1 MQKLL
6 MVAIATTMLATA
18 AFAEER
24 TITLTCSNDVEPG
37 TLVLTNPPKVNCDD
51 FETVKNVIGM
61 GITVGPNADVTR
73 MIQEARKVEQDI
85 KTTKHPKVNSV
96 QDNTGKIRL
105 VAKPW
110 MTNNLNKGV
119 WQPLDDFDKRFPG
132 SNRNRE
138 WFETDCTGWV
148 NLNDVIKGKCGDAR
162 VRVN

>member
-1 MQKLL
+1 

-61 GITVGPNADVTR
+61 GITVGPNSDVTR
-73 MIQEARKVEQDI
+73 MIQEARKAEQV
-85 KTTKHPKVNSV
+85 KVNSV
-96 QDNTGKIRL
+96 QNDDDMTRS
-105 VAKPW
+105 VAKRIE
-110 MTNNLNKGV
+110 LNPLNRGV

-138 WFETDCTGWV
+138 WFETDCSGWV
-148 NLNDVIKGKCGDAR
+148 SVNDVINGKCGDAR

>member
-6 MVAIATTMLATA
+6 MVVLATTMLATA

-61 GITVGPNADVTR
+61 GITVGPNSDVTR
-73 MIQEARKVEQDI
+73 MIREARRAEQV
-85 KTTKHPKVNSV
+85 KVNSV
-96 QDNTGKIRL
+96 QNEDDMTRS
-105 VAKPW
+105 VAKRIE
-110 MTNNLNKGV
+110 LNPLNRGV

-138 WFETDCTGWV
+138 WFETDCIGWV
-148 NLNDVIKGKCGDAR
+148 SLNDVIKGKCGDAR

>member
-61 GITVGPNADVTR
+61 GITVGPNSDVTR
-73 MIQEARKVEQDI
+73 MIQEARKAEQV
-85 KTTKHPKVNSV
+85 KVNSV
-96 QDNTGKIRL
+96 QNDDNMTRS
-105 VAKPW
+105 VAKRIE
-110 MTNNLNKGV
+110 LNPLNRGV

>member
-6 MVAIATTMLATA
+6 MVALTTTMLATA

-37 TLVLTNPPKVNCDD
+37 TLVLTNPPKANCDD

-73 MIQEARKVEQDI
+73 MIQEARKIEQDI
-85 KTTKHPKVNSV
+85 KMTEQPKVNSV
-96 QDNTGKIRL
+96 QDDDMTRS
-105 VAKPW
+105 VAKRIE
-110 MTNNLNKGV
+110 LNPLNRGV

>member
-6 MVAIATTMLATA
+6 MVALAIIMLSTA
-18 AFAEER
+18 AFAEEKS
-24 TITLTCSNDVEPG
+24 ITLTCSNDVEPG

-73 MIQEARKVEQDI
+73 MIQEARKAEQV
-85 KTTKHPKVNSV
+85 KVNSV
-96 QDNTGKIRL
+96 QNDDDMTRS
-105 VAKPW
+105 VAKRIE
-110 MTNNLNKGV
+110 LNPLNRGV

>member
-6 MVAIATTMLATA
+6 MVVLATTMLATA

-61 GITVGPNADVTR
+61 GITVGPNSDVTR
-73 MIQEARKVEQDI
+73 MIREARRAEQV
-85 KTTKHPKVNSV
+85 KVNSV
-96 QDNTGKIRL
+96 QNDDNMTRS
-105 VAKPW
+105 VAKRIE
-110 MTNNLNKGV
+110 LNPLNRGV

>member
-1 MQKLL
+1 
-6 MVAIATTMLATA
+6 MVALATTMLATA

-73 MIQEARKVEQDI
+73 MILEARKAEQV
-85 KTTKHPKVNSV
+85 KVNSV
-96 QDNTGKIRL
+96 QDDDGKIRS
-105 VAKPW
+105 VAKRIE
-110 MTNNLNKGV
+110 LNPLNRGV

-138 WFETDCTGWV
+138 WFETDCSGWV
-148 NLNDVIKGKCGDAR
+148 SLNDVIKGKCGDAR

>member
-6 MVAIATTMLATA
+6 MLAIATTMLATA

-73 MIQEARKVEQDI
+73 MIQEARKAEQV
-85 KTTKHPKVNSV
+85 KVNSV
-96 QDNTGKIRL
+96 QDNDGTMIPS

-110 MTNNLNKGV
+110 MTDNLNRGV

>member
-73 MIQEARKVEQDI
+73 MIQEARKAEQV
-85 KTTKHPKVNSV
+85 KVNSV
-96 QDNTGKIRL
+96 QDNDGTMIPS

-110 MTNNLNKGV
+110 MTDNLNRGV

-138 WFETDCTGWV
+138 WFETDCIGWV
-148 NLNDVIKGKCGDAR
+148 SLNDVIKGKCGDAR

>member
-6 MVAIATTMLATA
+6 MVVLATTMLATA

-61 GITVGPNADVTR
+61 GITVGPNSDVTR
-73 MIQEARKVEQDI
+73 MIREARRAEQV
-85 KTTKHPKVNSV
+85 KVNSV
-96 QDNTGKIRL
+96 QNDDDMTRS
-105 VAKPW
+105 VAKRIE
-110 MTNNLNKGV
+110 LNPLNRGV

-138 WFETDCTGWV
+138 WFETDCIGWV
-148 NLNDVIKGKCGDAR
+148 SLNDVIKGKCGDAR

>member
-1 MQKLL
+1 
-6 MVAIATTMLATA
+6 MVALATTMLATA

-73 MIQEARKVEQDI
+73 MILEARKAEQV
-85 KTTKHPKVNSV
+85 KVNSV
-96 QDNTGKIRL
+96 QDDDGKIRS
-105 VAKPW
+105 VAKRIE
-110 MTNNLNKGV
+110 LNPLNRGV
-119 WQPLDDFDKRFPG
+119 WQHLDDFDKRFPG
-132 SNRNRE
+132 SNRNSE
-138 WFETDCTGWV
+138 WFETDCSGWV
-148 NLNDVIKGKCGDAR
+148 SLNDVIKGKCGDAR

>member
-1 MQKLL
+1 

-73 MIQEARKVEQDI
+73 MILEARKAEQV
-85 KTTKHPKVNSV
+85 KVNSV
-96 QDNTGKIRL
+96 QDDDGKIRS
-105 VAKPW
+105 VAKRIE
-110 MTNNLNKGV
+110 LNPLNRGV

-138 WFETDCTGWV
+138 WFETDCSGWV
-148 NLNDVIKGKCGDAR
+148 SLNDVIKGKCGDAR

>member
-73 MIQEARKVEQDI
+73 MIQEARKIEQETHQAEQNNETIPQSLLDG
-85 KTTKHPKVNSV
+85 TEGTWKHL
-96 QDNTGKIRL
+96 T
-105 VAKPW
+105 A
-110 MTNNLNKGV
+110 
-119 WQPLDDFDKRFPG
+119 FDKRFPG
-132 SNRNRE
+132 SIRNRE
-138 WFETDCTGWV
+138 FFKDVDDNECI
-148 NLNDVIKGKCGDAR
+148 NDGVQM
-162 VRVN
+162 N

>member
-6 MVAIATTMLATA
+6 MIALAITMLSTA

-61 GITVGPNADVTR
+61 GITVGPNSDVTR
-73 MIQEARKVEQDI
+73 MIREARRAEQV
-85 KTTKHPKVNSV
+85 KVNSV
-96 QDNTGKIRL
+96 QNDDDMTRS
-105 VAKPW
+105 VAKRIE
-110 MTNNLNKGV
+110 LNPLNRGV

>member
-6 MVAIATTMLATA
+6 MIALAITMLSTA

-61 GITVGPNADVTR
+61 GITVGPNSDVTR
-73 MIQEARKVEQDI
+73 MIREARRAEQV
-85 KTTKHPKVNSV
+85 KVNSV
-96 QDNTGKIRL
+96 QNDDDMTRS
-105 VAKPW
+105 VAKRIE
-110 MTNNLNKGV
+110 LNPLNRGV

-138 WFETDCTGWV
+138 WFETDCIGWV
-148 NLNDVIKGKCGDAR
+148 SLNDVIKGKCGDAR

>member
-1 MQKLL
+1 MYKFLIAVFAATLL
-6 MVAIATTMLATA
+6 SSTVLAD
-18 AFAEER
+18 ER

-61 GITVGPNADVTR
+61 GITVGPNSDVTR
-73 MIQEARKVEQDI
+73 MIQEARKAEQV
-85 KTTKHPKVNSV
+85 KVNSV
-96 QDNTGKIRL
+96 QNDDDMTRS
-105 VAKPW
+105 VAKRIE
-110 MTNNLNKGV
+110 LNPLNRGV

-138 WFETDCTGWV
+138 WFETDCSGWV
-148 NLNDVIKGKCGDAR
+148 SVNDVINGKCGDAR

>member
-6 MVAIATTMLATA
+6 MVVLATTMLATA

-73 MIQEARKVEQDI
+73 MIQEARKVEQETQQVEESNETI
-85 KTTKHPKVNSV
+85 KHPMS
-96 QDNTGKIRL
+96 DFTD
-105 VAKPW
+105 
-110 MTNNLNKGV
+110 
-119 WQPLDDFDKRFPG
+119 LDGGTWKHLTAFDKRFPG
-132 SNRNRE
+132 SIRNRE
-138 WFETDCTGWV
+138 FFKDVDDNECI
-148 NLNDVIKGKCGDAR
+148 NDGVQM
-162 VRVN
+162 N

>member
-6 MVAIATTMLATA
+6 MVALATTMLATA

-61 GITVGPNADVTR
+61 GITVGPNSDVTR
-73 MIQEARKVEQDI
+73 MIREARRAEQV
-85 KTTKHPKVNSV
+85 KVNSV
-96 QDNTGKIRL
+96 QNDDDMTRS
-105 VAKPW
+105 VAKRIE
-110 MTNNLNKGV
+110 LNPLNRGV

-138 WFETDCTGWV
+138 WFETDCIGWV
-148 NLNDVIKGKCGDAR
+148 SLNDVIKGKCGDAR

>member
-6 MVAIATTMLATA
+6 MVVLATTMLATA

-61 GITVGPNADVTR
+61 GITVGPNSDVTR
-73 MIQEARKVEQDI
+73 MIREARKAEQV
-85 KTTKHPKVNSV
+85 KVNSV
-96 QDNTGKIRL
+96 QDDDMTRS
-105 VAKPW
+105 VAKRIE
-110 MTNNLNKGV
+110 LNPLNRGV

-138 WFETDCTGWV
+138 WFETDCIGWV
-148 NLNDVIKGKCGDAR
+148 SLNDVIKGKCGDAR

>member
-24 TITLTCSNDVEPG
+24 TITLTCYNDVEPG

-73 MIQEARKVEQDI
+73 MIQEARKAEQV
-85 KTTKHPKVNSV
+85 KVNSV
-96 QDNTGKIRL
+96 QDNNGKIRS

-110 MTNNLNKGV
+110 MTDNLNRGV

>member
-73 MIQEARKVEQDI
+73 MIQEARKAEQV
-85 KTTKHPKVNSV
+85 KVNSV
-96 QDNTGKIRL
+96 QDNNGKIRS

-110 MTNNLNKGV
+110 MTDNLNRGV

>member
-61 GITVGPNADVTR
+61 GITVGPNSDVTR
-73 MIQEARKVEQDI
+73 MIQEARKAEQV
-85 KTTKHPKVNSV
+85 KVNSV
-96 QDNTGKIRL
+96 QDNDGTMIPS

-110 MTNNLNKGV
+110 MTDNLNRGV

>member
-61 GITVGPNADVTR
+61 GITVGPNSDVTR
-73 MIQEARKVEQDI
+73 MIQEARKAEQV
-85 KTTKHPKVNSV
+85 KVNSV
-96 QDNTGKIRL
+96 QDNNGKIRS

-110 MTNNLNKGV
+110 MTDNLNRGV

-138 WFETDCTGWV
+138 WFETDCIGWV
-148 NLNDVIKGKCGDAR
+148 SLNDVIKGKCGDAR

>member
-1 MQKLL
+1 

-73 MIQEARKVEQDI
+73 MIQEARKAEQV
-85 KTTKHPKVNSV
+85 KVNSV
-96 QDNTGKIRL
+96 QDDDGKIRSA
-105 VAKPW
+105 AKPW
-110 MTNNLNKGV
+110 MTNNLNRGV

>member
-61 GITVGPNADVTR
+61 GITVGPNSDVTR
-73 MIQEARKVEQDI
+73 MIQEARKAEQV
-85 KTTKHPKVNSV
+85 KVNSV
-96 QDNTGKIRL
+96 QNDDDMTRS
-105 VAKPW
+105 VAKRIE
-110 MTNNLNKGV
+110 LNPLNRGV

-138 WFETDCTGWV
+138 WFETDCIGWV
-148 NLNDVIKGKCGDAR
+148 SLNDVIKGKCGDAR

>member
-6 MVAIATTMLATA
+6 MVALATTMLATA

-73 MIQEARKVEQDI
+73 MILEARKAEQV
-85 KTTKHPKVNSV
+85 KVNSV
-96 QDNTGKIRL
+96 QDDDGKIRS
-105 VAKPW
+105 VAKRIE
-110 MTNNLNKGV
+110 LNPLNRGV

-138 WFETDCTGWV
+138 WFETDCSGWV
-148 NLNDVIKGKCGDAR
+148 SLNDVIKGKCGDAR

>member
-6 MVAIATTMLATA
+6 MVAIATTMLATV

-73 MIQEARKVEQDI
+73 MIQEARKAEQV
-85 KTTKHPKVNSV
+85 KVNSV
-96 QDNTGKIRL
+96 QDNNGKIRS

-110 MTNNLNKGV
+110 MTDNLNRGV

>member
-6 MVAIATTMLATA
+6 MIALAITMLSTA

-51 FETVKNVIGM
+51 LETVKNVIGM
-61 GITVGPNADVTR
+61 GITVGPNSDVTR
-73 MIQEARKVEQDI
+73 MIREARKVEQDI

-96 QDNTGKIRL
+96 QDNNGKIRS

-110 MTNNLNKGV
+110 MTDNLNKGV

>member
-6 MVAIATTMLATA
+6 MVALATTMLATA

-73 MIQEARKVEQDI
+73 MIQEARKAEQV
-85 KTTKHPKVNSV
+85 KVNSV
-96 QDNTGKIRL
+96 QDDDGKIRS
-105 VAKPW
+105 VAKRIE
-110 MTNNLNKGV
+110 LNPLNRGV

-148 NLNDVIKGKCGDAR
+148 SLNDVIKGKCGDAR

>member
-6 MVAIATTMLATA
+6 MVVVATTMLATA

-24 TITLTCSNDVEPG
+24 TITLTCSNDVEAG

-61 GITVGPNADVTR
+61 GITVGPNSDVTR
-73 MIQEARKVEQDI
+73 MIREARRAEQV
-85 KTTKHPKVNSV
+85 KVNSV
-96 QDNTGKIRL
+96 QNDDDMTRS
-105 VAKPW
+105 VAKRIE
-110 MTNNLNKGV
+110 LNPLNRGV

>member
-51 FETVKNVIGM
+51 LETVKNVIGM
-61 GITVGPNADVTR
+61 GITVGPNSDVTR
-73 MIQEARKVEQDI
+73 MIREARRAEQV
-85 KTTKHPKVNSV
+85 KVNSV
-96 QDNTGKIRL
+96 QNDDDMTRS
-105 VAKPW
+105 VAKRIE
-110 MTNNLNKGV
+110 LNPLNRGV

-138 WFETDCTGWV
+138 WFETDCIGWV
-148 NLNDVIKGKCGDAR
+148 SLNDVIKGKCGDAR

>member
-6 MVAIATTMLATA
+6 MVVLATTMLATA
-18 AFAEER
+18 ALAEER

-61 GITVGPNADVTR
+61 GITVGPNSDVTR
-73 MIQEARKVEQDI
+73 MIREARRAEQV
-85 KTTKHPKVNSV
+85 KVNSV
-96 QDNTGKIRL
+96 QNDDDMTRS
-105 VAKPW
+105 VAKRIE
-110 MTNNLNKGV
+110 LNPLNRGV

-148 NLNDVIKGKCGDAR
+148 NPNDVIKGKCGDAR

>member
-6 MVAIATTMLATA
+6 MVVLATTMLATA
-18 AFAEER
+18 ALAEER

-61 GITVGPNADVTR
+61 GITVGPNSDVTR
-73 MIQEARKVEQDI
+73 MIREARRAEQV
-85 KTTKHPKVNSV
+85 KVNSV
-96 QDNTGKIRL
+96 QNDDDMTRS
-105 VAKPW
+105 VAKRIE
-110 MTNNLNKGV
+110 LNPLNRGV

-138 WFETDCTGWV
+138 WFETDCIGWV
-148 NLNDVIKGKCGDAR
+148 SLNDVIKGKCGDAR